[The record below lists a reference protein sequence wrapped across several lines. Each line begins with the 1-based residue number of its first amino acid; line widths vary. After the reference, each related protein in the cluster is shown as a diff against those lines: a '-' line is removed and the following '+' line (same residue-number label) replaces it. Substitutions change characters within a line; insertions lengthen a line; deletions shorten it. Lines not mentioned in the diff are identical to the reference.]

1 MQTNEQW
8 QMDGCLEQGGRRDG
22 LQRDM
27 KKLWEVMKTFCTA
40 SCSDDLV
47 GVYSIKKYWTVQF
60 KWVQSIILKICLND
74 CSKYTQMNL
83 NI

>member
-1 MQTNEQW
+1 
-8 QMDGCLEQGGRRDG
+8 MDGCLEQGGRRDG

-47 GVYSIKKYWTVQF
+47 GVYSIKKY
-60 KWVQSIILKICLND
+60 
-74 CSKYTQMNL
+74 
-83 NI
+83 